1 MTNKTDYFENL
12 LLNAYIRQNSA
23 AKAELAPCNLQVAL
37 YYDTLSDTT
46 SDTSLLNE
54 VNYGTGTRVS
64 YANLSAAFPAPSLG
78 SMTNTSAIQ
87 WTLSLGTTG
96 TIKSVAIVDATPAT
110 DRVWWYVGITP
121 ISPGAGS
128 IVQYA
133 SGALT
138 IVES

>member
-12 LLNAYIRQNSA
+12 LLNAYIRQDSA
-23 AKAELAPCNLQVAL
+23 AKSELAACNLQIAL
-37 YYDTLSDTT
+37 FYDTLGDTT
-46 SDTSLLNE
+46 SDVSALNE
-54 VNYGTGTRVS
+54 VNYGTGSRIS
-64 YANLSAAFPAPSLG
+64 YATMSAAFPAASLG
-78 SMTNTSAIQ
+78 SMTTTAPLQ

-96 TIKSVAIVDATPAT
+96 TIKSVAIVDATPAP
-110 DRVWWYVGITP
+110 DRIWWYVTITP